1 MEYAEQTLAQ
11 ILPKRVLTPE
21 EASEMLL
28 PALDALSFLHQSG
41 LVHSRLRPANF
52 LVVNDQ
58 LKLASDP
65 IRPAGSAAND
75 VWDLGIT
82 LVEALTQRTPTW
94 LDEQSEVPTLPATL
108 PPEFVA
114 TARKCLSRTPANR
127 PTVFELGAQYKRA
140 LQPLVRPADEPGWVD
155 EPRTTTP
162 EQESP
167 QRPLLVPAM
176 AVVFLLA
183 LATFVWLR
191 YFAGHPNSE
200 RATIT
205 ADTTPRF
212 VAESRVPLT
221 ASAPPTATSPPPIRS
236 QPPPA
241 AEEPVSSASTTVAHL
256 DAAPAHADATATL
269 AHLNPDPARAY
280 PPAIAQPTPWPD
292 VLHAETPN
300 APHPI
305 TERIRGHVK
314 VTVRVLVDPNGTVV
328 GEFMESPG
336 PSHYFARL
344 ASDAAEKWR
353 FVESDNRNPRVWLL
367 RFEFTRDGTTV
378 AATTAQ

>member
-1 MEYAEQTLAQ
+1 
-11 ILPKRVLTPE
+11 
-21 EASEMLL
+21 
-28 PALDALSFLHQSG
+28 
-41 LVHSRLRPANF
+41 
-52 LVVNDQ
+52 
-58 LKLASDP
+58 
-65 IRPAGSAAND
+65 
-75 VWDLGIT
+75 
-82 LVEALTQRTPTW
+82 
-94 LDEQSEVPTLPATL
+94 
-108 PPEFVA
+108 
-114 TARKCLSRTPANR
+114 
-127 PTVFELGAQYKRA
+127 
-140 LQPLVRPADEPGWVD
+140 
-155 EPRTTTP
+155 
-162 EQESP
+162 
-167 QRPLLVPAM
+167 
-176 AVVFLLA
+176 
-183 LATFVWLR
+183 
-191 YFAGHPNSE
+191 
-200 RATIT
+200 
-205 ADTTPRF
+205 
-212 VAESRVPLT
+212 
-221 ASAPPTATSPPPIRS
+221 RS